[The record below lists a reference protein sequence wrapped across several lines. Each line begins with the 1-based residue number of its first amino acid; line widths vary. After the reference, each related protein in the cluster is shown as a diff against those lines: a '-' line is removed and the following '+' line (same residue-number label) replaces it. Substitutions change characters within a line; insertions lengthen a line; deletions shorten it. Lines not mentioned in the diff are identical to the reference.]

1 MRRRVPSQEFNA
13 PEGSVSKAKLAMLGL
28 LFCVVVVVAN
38 ERSPLKLV
46 KSVDLPQYSGDFD
59 HFAADVN
66 GNRLFLAAEDHGTL
80 EVFDLKSTK
89 WLKTVKGFDVPHS
102 ILYFPNSQKLF
113 VTDGGDSMSKVLRAD
128 DLRIL
133 QNITL
138 APGADSLAYDSAAH
152 LAYVVAGGK
161 DVHMTES
168 VISVIDTSDFTKKAE
183 LKLDSAHVEAMA
195 LESKSERLFVN
206 VTDRNEIDVID
217 RSKMAVIDRWRLHDA
232 GENSP
237 MALDE
242 ANHRLFVVCRNPA
255 KLVMFDTTSGKQ
267 IGTWDTAGHSDGMAF
282 DSAHNR
288 IYVPGGEGYIA
299 VYQQRGSDRYELI
312 AKVPSAPGA
321 KTCLLVPELN
331 RLYVAVSPGEGKVG
345 GRVLAYDTQP

>member
-1 MRRRVPSQEFNA
+1 MA
-13 PEGSVSKAKLAMLGL
+13 KAKLVVMEV
-28 LFCVVVVVAN
+28 LFCVVAVMAN
-38 ERSPLKLV
+38 EKAPLKLV
-46 KSVDLPQYSGDFD
+46 SSVDLPQYSGDFD

-89 WLKTVKGFDVPHS
+89 WLQTVKGFDVPHS
-102 ILYFPNSQKLF
+102 ILYFPSSQKLF
-113 VTDGGDSMSKVLRAD
+113 VTDGGDSMSKVLSAD

-133 QNITL
+133 KKVEL
-138 APGADSLAYDSAAH
+138 VPGADSLAYDSVTH

-161 DVHMTES
+161 DVKMKES
-168 VISVIDTSDFTKKAE
+168 VVSVIDTSDFSKKAE
-183 LKLDSAHVEAMA
+183 LKLDSAHVEGMA
-195 LESKSERLFVN
+195 LEAKSNRMFVN
-206 VTDRNEIDVID
+206 VTDHNEIDVVD
-217 RSKMAVIDRWRLHDA
+217 RSTMKVVDRWPLHTA

-255 KLVMFDTTSGKQ
+255 KLVVLNTDSGKQ
-267 IGTWDTAGHSDGMAF
+267 IGAWATAGHSDGMAF
-282 DSAHNR
+282 DPVKKR
-288 IYVPGGEGYIA
+288 IYVPGAEGYIA
-299 VYQQRGSDRYELI
+299 VYQQRDADHYELV

-331 RLYVAVSPGEGKVG
+331 RLYVAVSPGEGKFG
-345 GRVLAYDTQP
+345 ARVLTFETL